1 MKKYLPILL
10 AVLLLSA
17 CGAAPE
23 TALPETTPAESATES
38 AAPEAEAAQTETP
51 AEPEE
56 TGAPEET
63 GEEKT
68 ETEETAPTAEPES
81 VTLDGVSSYLRLTLP
96 EGWTWKEGES
106 GLGLRSLVLSAPT
119 DDGFQAELV
128 LWDFF
133 GMCGTGVE
141 FREIELA
148 DGMHATLATEVNG
161 GYLWWTLILPPS
173 PDQFT
178 LQFGAER
185 EVYEAHK
192 AELDEILDSIRI
204 GVLAEPQTVESPKDS
219 F

>member
-23 TALPETTPAESATES
+23 TAMPETTPAETATES
-38 AAPEAEAAQTETP
+38 SAPEAEAAQTETP

-56 TGAPEET
+56 SEAPAEVEEE
-63 GEEKT
+63 GPM
-68 ETEETAPTAEPES
+68 TEETAPTAEPES

-96 EGWTWKEGES
+96 EGWTWKEEES
-106 GLGLRSLVLSAPT
+106 GLGLRSLVLCAPT

-185 EVYEAHK
+185 EVCEAHQ

-204 GVLAEPQTVESPKDS
+204 GVLAEPQTVERPKDS